1 MGRLW
6 GGRRKQIYPRP
17 RLTSCVWPSKPWL
30 YCYEFESN
38 FLSSP
43 SYQVTGSRGSPF
55 QRPGHIHKYPCALR
69 SSFRLEYSLID
80 LTNSSKNMATLN
92 AYQRRMSAGSS
103 NGGSVGMLANGT
115 SKTGS
120 SSSPTMYSASLPAF
134 GSVYIRV
141 VDDSVGSFQYM
152 IPIAEVITYPLL
164 FGMVRKLNT
173 NKRIFEGDH
182 AFTVHVDEDGHPGA
196 IILERFWDKVV
207 RDGLRVIIT
216 YKSGTAP
223 QQELPIDKALSSGL
237 GSHKDQDDVFFP
249 HYT

>member
-1 MGRLW
+1 MGVDP
-6 GGRRKQIYPRP
+6 RRVKVVCQQQEV
-17 RLTSCVWPSKPWL
+17 LTNEETAGPKEADEPT
-30 YCYEFESN
+30 
-38 FLSSP
+38 P
-43 SYQVTGSRGSPF
+43 T
-55 QRPGHIHKYPCALR
+55 IDALR
-69 SSFRLEYSLID
+69 LAH
-80 LTNSSKNMATLN
+80 KNMATLN

-103 NGGSVGMLANGT
+103 NGGSIGMLANGT
-115 SKTGS
+115 SKGGS
-120 SSSPTMYSASLPAF
+120 SSSPTMHSASLPAF

-141 VDDSVGSFQYM
+141 VDDTVGSFQYM
-152 IPIAEVITYPLL
+152 IPIAEVTTYPLL

-182 AFTVHVDEDGHPGA
+182 AFNVHVDEDGHPGA

-223 QQELPIDKALSSGL
+223 QNNLPIDKALSSGL
-237 GSHKDQDDVFFP
+237 GSLKDQDDVFFP